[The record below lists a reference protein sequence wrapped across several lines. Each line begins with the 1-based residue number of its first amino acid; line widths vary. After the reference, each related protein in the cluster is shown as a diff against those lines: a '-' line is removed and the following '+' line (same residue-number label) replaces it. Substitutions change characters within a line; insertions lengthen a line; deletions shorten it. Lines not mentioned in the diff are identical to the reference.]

1 MKKRIIQSAI
11 VLTML
16 FGMHKVAGEETR
28 VLPYNDTAF
37 AGVCAI
43 GADLKDIEI
52 QDNQSVVVAEMQPE
66 INIIELSDLYFH
78 YVNMGYSDED
88 FYDDLELLAE
98 ITLAEAG
105 NQSELGKRLVIDT
118 VLNRIDSDSWRD
130 DDTISEVVTHPG
142 QYDTYTNG
150 SYMKQEMNE
159 DIARLVEDEL
169 LNRTNNEVIY
179 FRTDYWFDWVPKAIN
194 PETGEPL
201 REGDHCFSTDI
212 ERW

>member
-1 MKKRIIQSAI
+1 MKKRIIQSVI

-16 FGMHKVAGEETR
+16 FGMHKVAGETT
-28 VLPYNDTAF
+28 VIPYNDTAF
-37 AGVCAI
+37 AGVCATE
-43 GADLKDIEI
+43 ADLKDVEI
-52 QDNQSVVVAEMQPE
+52 QSNQAVVVAEMQPE

-118 VLNRIDSDSWRD
+118 VLNRIESDAWRD
-130 DDTISEVVTHPG
+130 DDTIRDVITHPH
-142 QYDTYTNG
+142 QYDTYTN
-150 SYMKQEMNE
+150 SAYMRQEMNE
-159 DIARLVEDEL
+159 DIARLVEEEL
-169 LNRTNNEVIY
+169 LDRTNYDVIY
-179 FRTDYWFDWVPKAIN
+179 FRTDYWFDWAPKATN

-201 REGDHCFSTDI
+201 YEGDHYFSTDI